1 MLGESV
7 EGKEEMLARIL
18 AEGHEIGN
26 HTYTHPHA
34 LNLDDGELDH
44 DIGRC
49 QRVLAAAEPV
59 LMRPPYGEDP
69 VRVAPHR
76 RSPRAADH
84 RALVDRPQGLSRAR
98 PRGHRAGDGT
108 EAAPG
113 AIIDLH
119 DGWPRVTSTERDR
132 TPTIEG
138 LRLALPRLAQN
149 GLSDGH
155 RVAAAGGLTR
165 KLREPSARVVVS
177 VRRARQN
184 TYPARSKALDLVS
197 RVGIS
202 HEMLKGAL

>member
-1 MLGESV
+1 MTVVTHRPELTEKLMALSFDDGPSRQTPAILDVLAENDALATFFVLGERV
-7 EGKEEMLARIL
+7 EGKEEVLARIL
-18 AEGHEIGN
+18 GEGHEIGN

-34 LNLDDGELDH
+34 LNLDDGELEH

-69 VRVAPHR
+69 VRVARIAAR
-76 RSPRAADH
+76 RGLPVT
-84 RALVDRPQGLSRAR
+84 ALWSIDPKDFLERDPEAIAR
-98 PRGHRAGDGT
+98 VMER

-149 GLSDGH
+149 GYRIVTVSQLL
-155 RVAAAGGLTR
+155 AA
-165 KLREPSARVVVS
+165 
-177 VRRARQN
+177 
-184 TYPARSKALDLVS
+184 
-197 RVGIS
+197 
-202 HEMLKGAL
+202 